1 MIAEWEWVWIQEM
14 QAAEPWVDTK
24 TKSADTVRLTDSR
37 FEELMVLNVRL
48 QQRLEEQSAAVAGRK
63 PATRTMAVQGP
74 DSYRWW
80 IANPCFAP
88 LPERSHGAWV
98 D

>member
-1 MIAEWEWVWIQEM
+1 MGLDPGDAGSCVE
-14 QAAEPWVDTK
+14 TK

-48 QQRLEEQSAAVAGRK
+48 QQRLEEQSAAIAGRK
-63 PATRTMAVQGP
+63 PATRTMLVQSP
-74 DSYRWW
+74 DRYRWW
-80 IANPCFAP
+80 GADPRFVP